1 MNAEII
7 SIGTELLL
15 GEIVD
20 TNSAHIARSLRDI
33 GLDLYFTTTVG
44 DNQARITH
52 AIDIALDRADIVITT
67 GGLGPTVDD
76 VTRQAVAAATNR
88 PLVFQQA
95 LFDQIAA
102 RFARM
107 GSPMSENNRQQAFI
121 PEGALPIENPV
132 GTAPC
137 FALETE
143 RGVVISLPGVP
154 HEMKYLLEQAVIPY
168 LRERFHLTS
177 IIKARVLRTA
187 GIGESAV
194 DAAILDLMTLA
205 NPTVGLAAHTGQT
218 DIRITAKAES
228 EAVADAMIAAIE
240 AQIRARLGEY
250 IYGLE
255 KETIEAAL
263 IQELSRLGMK
273 LAVSETGLGNRLSSR
288 IQAVGGAEY
297 ILSGVQQFE
306 TPEALYATLANAQEL
321 SLEQLSIA
329 AASRARESFHADIAI
344 AVIMRPDAALIGVAT
359 PRETRTRIFRFSEQ
373 DGHPFT
379 WASTWGMALAW
390 HWLHQQPAP

>member
-20 TNSAHIARSLRDI
+20 TNSAHIARTLRDI
-33 GLDLYFTTTVG
+33 GLNLYFTTTVG
-44 DNQARITH
+44 DNQARITQ
-52 AIDIALDRADIVITT
+52 AVDIALQRADIVITT

-76 VTRQAVAAATNR
+76 VTRQAVAAATGR

-121 PEGALPIENPV
+121 PEGAIPIENPV

-137 FALETE
+137 FAVETE

-154 HEMKYLLEQAVIPY
+154 REMKYLLEHAVIPY
-168 LRERFHLTS
+168 LRERFNLTS
-177 IIKARVLRTA
+177 IIKARILRTA
-187 GIGESAV
+187 AIGESAI
-194 DAAILDLMTLA
+194 DAALTDLMTLA

-228 EAVADAMIAAIE
+228 EAAADAMIATVE
-240 AQIRARLGEY
+240 EQIRARLGEY

-255 KETIEAAL
+255 KEPIEAAL
-263 IQELSRLGMK
+263 VQELVRLGLR
-273 LAVSETGLGNRLSSR
+273 LAISETGLGNRLSSR
-288 IQAVGGAEY
+288 IQAVPGAVH

-306 TPEALYATLANAQEL
+306 TPEALYATLTNAQEL
-321 SLEQLSIA
+321 TPEQLSLA
-329 AASRARESFHADIAI
+329 AATRAKESFHADLAI
-344 AVIMRPDAALIGVAT
+344 AVIMRPDATLLGVVT
-359 PRETRTRIFRFSEQ
+359 PTDSRTRIFRFSEQ
-373 DGHPFT
+373 DGHPYT

-390 HWLHQQPAP
+390 HWLHRQPAV